1 MIRILSP
8 KDFGAGLLYVGLGLA
23 ALWIG
28 RDYPVG
34 SAGRM
39 GPGYFPLVLGSLMVL
54 IGLASLVRS
63 FLVAGSPIGA
73 VAWKALILI
82 IGATCLFG
90 WLLPR
95 VGTIVA
101 LMALILVSGAASR
114 HFRLDWRNLSIALA
128 MTLACVLVFIKG
140 LGVPMPILGSF
151 FG

>member
-1 MIRILSP
+1 MMLRSP

-23 ALWIG
+23 ALWFG
-28 RDYPVG
+28 RDYSVG

-54 IGLASLVRS
+54 IGIASLVRS

-73 VAWKALILI
+73 VAWKALVLI
-82 IGATCLFG
+82 VGATSLFG

-95 VGTIVA
+95 AGTIVA
-101 LMALILVSGAASR
+101 LMALILVSGTASR
-114 HFRLDWRNLSIALA
+114 HFRLDWRNLAIALA